1 MKIHLLTQLQPL
13 NNKSFLGQVQ
23 KSDWINSD
31 HSPRIKWETVFKSK
45 LFEVS
50 LEIRARV
57 ISQGLILF
65 LRRSEVNDLS
75 WSGPTFV
82 PA

>member
-1 MKIHLLTQLQPL
+1 MKIHLLTQLQLL

-23 KSDWINSD
+23 KSHRINSD

-50 LEIRARV
+50 LEITARV
-57 ISQGLILF
+57 ISRGRILF
-65 LRRSEVNDLS
+65 LCWSEVNDPS

-82 PA
+82 PT